1 VSWGDVYA
9 RADWAWSDEYNTNFS
24 ADTRL
29 VQDSYDWLNFRLG
42 THVGENYEIVAWID
56 NALDEDVVNF
66 DAQLALFGADK
77 SYQTFRQASRSW
89 GVTLRAEF

>member
-1 VSWGDVYA
+1 MQDAYSWV
-9 RADWAWSDEYNTNFS
+9 
-24 ADTRL
+24 
-29 VQDSYDWLNFRLG
+29 NFRLG
-42 THVGENYEIVAWID
+42 THIADNYEVVAWVD